1 MTTALLEEPMHIKVR
16 VSGGRV
22 VEADLYQ
29 ELSIDIGNIRQELIN
44 QPAKYATWAVLSD
57 LAEQRLVRIEK
68 ELDGLGIGDERY
80 LELLEKY
87 SITKKQYEFLYQT
100 REAFYHRKSA
110 LLELWSNPTRKEVLD
125 DFEKTISNIRAL
137 LEDIVPFV
145 SPENN

>member
-1 MTTALLEEPMHIKVR
+1 MEATLLEKPMNIKVR
-16 VSGGRV
+16 VSGDRV

-29 ELSIDIGNIRQELIN
+29 ELSIDVGNIRQELVS

-57 LAEQRLVRIEK
+57 LAEHRLSRIEK
-68 ELDGLGIGDERY
+68 ELDELDVGDERY
-80 LELLEKY
+80 LELIEKY
-87 SITKKQYEFLYQT
+87 SIAKKQYEFLYQT

>member
-1 MTTALLEEPMHIKVR
+1 MTTALLEKPMNIKVR

-29 ELSIDIGNIRQELIN
+29 ELSIDINNIRQELIH

-57 LAEQRLVRIEK
+57 LAEQRLAKIER
-68 ELDGLGIGDERY
+68 ELDGLNVGDERY

-87 SITKKQYEFLYQT
+87 FTAKKQYEFLYQT
-100 REAFYHRKSA
+100 KEAFYHRMSA
-110 LLELWSNPTRKEVLD
+110 LLKLWSNPTRKEVLD
-125 DFEKTISNIRAL
+125 DFQNTISNIRAL
-137 LEDIVPFV
+137 LKDIVPLS